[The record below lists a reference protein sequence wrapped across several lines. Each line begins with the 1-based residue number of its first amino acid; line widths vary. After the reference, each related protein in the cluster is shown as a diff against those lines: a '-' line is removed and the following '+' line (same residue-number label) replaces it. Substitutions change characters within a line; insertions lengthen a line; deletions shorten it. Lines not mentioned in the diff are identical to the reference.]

1 MALLVG
7 LQFGCVTKP
16 AAGSSKSDS
25 EQSSALSVRVLRV
38 AGERAYRAG
47 TQVDS
52 YHVISTLNWPEAG
65 LCAITAEGVPMA
77 WDTLHCEPRPPRV
90 SETSRF
96 PVLGVYAARRPL
108 TTTPNELIL
117 DPIVHAG
124 QEVIIAGLD
133 LDSLKNQ
140 DEFWQLPTLHKT
152 ATILER
158 PITATLSQR
167 ELIWLA
173 APPGNYDGFIG
184 GPVGVE
190 LPGQRFQVFA
200 VILGFSQPTKQDMAR
215 IVLTAMPI
223 GSIVERVEP

>member
-1 MALLVG
+1 M
-7 LQFGCVTKP
+7 
-16 AAGSSKSDS
+16 
-25 EQSSALSVRVLRV
+25 
-38 AGERAYRAG
+38 
-47 TQVDS
+47 
-52 YHVISTLNWPEAG
+52 
-65 LCAITAEGVPMA
+65 
-77 WDTLHCEPRPPRV
+77 